1 LREEDIAHQNR
12 ERSLKREVSDLS
24 SELDRQRS
32 DFSKKIS
39 DERYRSEQLERE
51 CTDLKS
57 ELERKK
63 LELVTLM
70 SERDRVIN

>member
-1 LREEDIAHQNR
+1 LREEGISSQNR

-24 SELDRQRS
+24 SEFDRQRAEY
-32 DFSKKIS
+32 SKKLS
-39 DERYRSEQLERE
+39 DERYKIEHLERE